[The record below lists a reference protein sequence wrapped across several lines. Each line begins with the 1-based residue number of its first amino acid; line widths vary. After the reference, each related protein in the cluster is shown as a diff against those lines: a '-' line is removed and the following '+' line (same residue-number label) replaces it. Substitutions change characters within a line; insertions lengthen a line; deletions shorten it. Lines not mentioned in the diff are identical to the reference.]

1 MDRCPKCGS
10 VLTIFRRFYDTNF
23 PHCYKCGFE
32 LKKAKPEFI
41 DENSY
46 GLQAIEKMYDILD
59 SGIFKFNTGYMYSFH
74 YFLIVK
80 QFVKIAYFWPLT
92 LDHEIMAKTIEL
104 YENKPK
110 RNFLEMIPIKQQ
122 YLLFSGIVKLLDN
135 FPDSLIM
142 YCIENKLTMTHLIRE
157 MQDIPFEY
165 QKIVDKF
172 DKRIYTPHIQEIRN
186 ASSYLKKQG
195 RKPSIASVARLVG
208 TRLDI
213 GPARNRDR
221 RREEVLKAVGL

>member
-1 MDRCPKCGS
+1 MVGLRPASSALNAPWYSKMNYTRK
-10 VLTIFRRFYDTNF
+10 VL
-23 PHCYKCGFE
+23 
-32 LKKAKPEFI
+32 LSLLLVFI
-41 DENSY
+41 LPALFLLLVGRPRAREYSR
-46 GLQAIEKMYDILD
+46 LQAQEKKL
-59 SGIFKFNTGYMYSFH
+59 N
-74 YFLIVK
+74 
-80 QFVKIAYFWPLT
+80 
-92 LDHEIMAKTIEL
+92 HEIMAKTIEL